1 MAQVTTGIRG
11 ILSPSLAYE
20 FFRDMLGGRRAFRHF
35 VDAYIRP
42 FPGMRILDLGCG
54 PASLLDHLPESVAYL
69 GVDINEKYVV
79 SARQKYG
86 SRASFQCSAMEDAA
100 TEALRDF
107 DLVLGMGFLH
117 HLDQEPAE
125 RFFALAARAV
135 KPSAVRGFRPRSR
148 AMSRRA
154 TGCWPGTRQESTVRQ
169 RPPGFRA
176 LARTAFPV
184 VEHSI
189 RHDLL
194 RLPYTHIIMEC
205 RQPEQGGR

>member
-11 ILSPSLAYE
+11 ILSHSLAYE

-125 RFFALAARAV
+125 RFFALAARAL
-135 KPSAVRGFRPRSR
+135 KPGGRCLTVDSCLVPGQHPVARLLIALDRGRNPRT
-148 AMSRRA
+148 A
-154 TGCWPGTRQESTVRQ
+154 E
-169 RPPGFRA
+169 GFTA